1 MTREKVVEVAKSW
14 LRTPYHHR
22 AKLKGCGVDCGQIL
36 VAVFSEAGVIDDF
49 DTGEYPQDW
58 MLHREEEKYLM
69 AVEQYAHKVES
80 PKPGDIALFK
90 FGRCVSHAAIV
101 IEWPVVIHAYKV
113 AGMVTYDDVIANKPL
128 GDRLVGF
135 WSVFED

>member
-1 MTREKVVEVAKSW
+1 MTRDKVVEIAKSW

-22 AKLKGCGVDCGQIL
+22 AKLKGHGVDCGQIL
-36 VAVFSEAGVIDDF
+36 IAVFSEAGLISDF

-58 MLHREEEKYLM
+58 MLHRDEERYLKSVEKY
-69 AVEQYAHKVES
+69 AHRVEV

-101 IEWPVVIHAYKV
+101 VEWPIVIHSYKI
-113 AGMVTYDDVIANKPL
+113 AGMVTYDDVTANKNL
-128 GDRLVGF
+128 ENRLVGF
-135 WSVFED
+135 WSVFEE